1 MGLALRQWIILMAF
15 YTVYLI
21 FGAAIFYKIEH
32 ELEAERRAEA
42 LQERI
47 DINGRLQTTNYMQ
60 YVYYRTAYT
69 IQQSSKAH

>member
-21 FGAAIFYKIEH
+21 FGAAVFYKIEN
-32 ELEAERRAEA
+32 ELEAERRAAA

-47 DINGRLQTTNYMQ
+47 SINGGFLC
-60 YVYYRTAYT
+60 VLK
-69 IQQSSKAH
+69 SVPKV

>member
-21 FGAAIFYKIEH
+21 FGAAVFYRIEH
-32 ELEAERRAEA
+32 ELEAERRAQA

-47 DINGRLQTTNYMQ
+47 DMNGRFEPDE
-60 YVYYRTAYT
+60 
-69 IQQSSKAH
+69 

>member
-47 DINGRLQTTNYMQ
+47 DINGRLRTTNYMQ
-60 YVYYRTAYT
+60 NVY
-69 IQQSSKAH
+69 